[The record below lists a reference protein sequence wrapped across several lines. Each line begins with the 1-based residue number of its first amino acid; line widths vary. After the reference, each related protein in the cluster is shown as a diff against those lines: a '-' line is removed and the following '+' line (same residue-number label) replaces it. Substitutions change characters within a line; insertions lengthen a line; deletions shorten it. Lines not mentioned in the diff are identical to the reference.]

1 MRRYICSVMF
11 TVSMLHCQETSS
23 KFSDGF
29 NSLCNHCEHEVK
41 LGTMISE
48 LHLNNTD
55 LVCNC

>member
-1 MRRYICSVMF
+1 MF
-11 TVSMLHCQETSS
+11 TVSLLHCQETSS

-48 LHLNNTD
+48 LHLNNTE
-55 LVCNC
+55 